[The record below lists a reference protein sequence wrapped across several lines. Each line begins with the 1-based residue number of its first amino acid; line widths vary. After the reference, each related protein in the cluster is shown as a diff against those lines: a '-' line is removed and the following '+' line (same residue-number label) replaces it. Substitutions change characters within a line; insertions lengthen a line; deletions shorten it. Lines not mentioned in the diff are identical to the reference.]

1 MHPTDPK
8 PLSHYFHEGL
18 DARADGKTRHDN
30 PYSAGSQQ
38 RREWNAGFCAT
49 VDEEDDE
56 KLQLDPNENA
66 PVRTSD

>member
-1 MHPTDPK
+1 MHPADPK
-8 PLSHYFHEGL
+8 PMTAYFHEGL
-18 DARADGKTRHDN
+18 DARAEGKTIHDN

-49 VDEEDDE
+49 VDTEDDE
-56 KLQLDPNENA
+56 TLQLDPNDNA